1 MYRRNGV
8 GLIKTHFIHIYKYQM
23 MENTQKIRY
32 KTGLQSKKGDNII
45 TVLETL
51 RIKK

>member
-1 MYRRNGV
+1 
-8 GLIKTHFIHIYKYQM
+8 M

-51 RIKK
+51 RIKKNKPFTPFSKYNILL